1 MAILKTEGLTY
12 VYSAGTPFEKTAIDN
27 INLCIE
33 ENCMIGVIGHTGSGK
48 STLIQHFNGL
58 LQPTSGKI
66 YLENRDIWEDKSK
79 LRDVRFQVG
88 LVFQYP
94 EYQLF
99 EETVF
104 RDIAFGVK
112 NMNLGESE
120 IKTRVL
126 ETAQMLGIENNLLNR
141 SPFALSG
148 GQKRRVAI
156 AGVMAMRPK
165 ILILDDSTTSSKML
179 RGILED
185 AGMEVI
191 GEASN
196 GQEALILYTSLK
208 PDVVTLDI
216 TMPVMDGINALK
228 ELMALDKT
236 ARVVMVTA
244 AGQKGNVVEA
254 LKIGAKEFVAKPY
267 EVDLIIDV
275 IKKAME

>member
-1 MAILKTEGLTY
+1 MG
-12 VYSAGTPFEKTAIDN
+12 
-27 INLCIE
+27 IN
-33 ENCMIGVIGHTGSGK
+33 MI
-48 STLIQHFNGL
+48 
-58 LQPTSGKI
+58 
-66 YLENRDIWEDKSK
+66 
-79 LRDVRFQVG
+79 
-88 LVFQYP
+88 
-94 EYQLF
+94 
-99 EETVF
+99 
-104 RDIAFGVK
+104 
-112 NMNLGESE
+112 
-120 IKTRVL
+120 
-126 ETAQMLGIENNLLNR
+126 
-141 SPFALSG
+141 
-148 GQKRRVAI
+148 
-156 AGVMAMRPK
+156 K
-165 ILILDDSTTSSKML
+165 ILIVDDSKTSRKML

-191 GEASN
+191 GEAAN

-228 ELMALDKT
+228 ELMALDRT